1 MKVAII
7 GAGASGVLAALRLKF
22 NNSDI
27 DVTIFEKNNKPLKKL
42 GVTGNGRCNLGNE
55 DIQSKYFLKKDS

>member
-7 GAGASGVLAALRLKF
+7 GAGASGVMAAIRLKL

-42 GVTGNGRCNLGNE
+42 SVTGNGRCNLGNE
-55 DIQSKYFLKKDS
+55 DSIVK